1 MTVGIKICGL
11 CEVGDAVAAV
21 EAGATAVGLN
31 LIASSKRF
39 IELPLAAAIVA
50 EVGAQVRTVVVVADL
65 TAAEI
70 ESIRQRVRP
79 NYVQLHGSE
88 SAALLAAVLPG
99 AYKAIRIADRGDVA
113 AASEFAGEELLVD
126 AKVPGALGGTGTSFD
141 WSLVSELSRQRSMWL
156 AGGLTPDNVAE
167 AVRQVAPYGVDTASG
182 VEVSGQ
188 ARRKDPSR
196 MKDFVQAVRDLE
208 VAS

>member
-141 WSLVSELSRQRSMWL
+141 WALVSELSRQRSMWL

>member
-208 VAS
+208 VAA

>member
-88 SAALLAAVLPG
+88 SAALLAAGLPG

-126 AKVPGALGGTGTSFD
+126 AKVPGALGGTGASFD

>member
-126 AKVPGALGGTGTSFD
+126 AKVPGASGDRHVLRLVGGVGALPAEVHVAGWRPDPGQCGRGRSAGGTLRSRH
-141 WSLVSELSRQRSMWL
+141 RQRCRSVG
-156 AGGLTPDNVAE
+156 ASPAQGSVANE
-167 AVRQVAPYGVDTASG
+167 GFCASG
-182 VEVSGQ
+182 T
-188 ARRKDPSR
+188 
-196 MKDFVQAVRDLE
+196 
-208 VAS
+208 